1 MDLLGDLG
9 QVDQLIST
17 RLENKVLQEK
27 VKELTVRVHAL
38 KCENEA
44 LKAEVEIYRSD
55 ANFLRSTGGVVVQS
69 PKRQS
74 QLTVVP

>member
-44 LKAEVEIYRSD
+44 LKAEVEIYRGD